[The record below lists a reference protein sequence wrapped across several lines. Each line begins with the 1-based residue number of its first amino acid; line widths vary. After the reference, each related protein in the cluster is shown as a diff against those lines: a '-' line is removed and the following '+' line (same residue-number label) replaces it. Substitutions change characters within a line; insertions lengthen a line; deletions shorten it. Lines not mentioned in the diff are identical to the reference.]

1 MIPQETSM
9 NIRAT
14 PLITYIISSM
24 EETVLKINGKRVKLK
39 DFPMRALRGT
49 VLGFVRSLNLEEEP
63 KEIEIIIK
71 VDEEDNGDR
80 RV

>member
-1 MIPQETSM
+1 
-9 NIRAT
+9 
-14 PLITYIISSM
+14 M